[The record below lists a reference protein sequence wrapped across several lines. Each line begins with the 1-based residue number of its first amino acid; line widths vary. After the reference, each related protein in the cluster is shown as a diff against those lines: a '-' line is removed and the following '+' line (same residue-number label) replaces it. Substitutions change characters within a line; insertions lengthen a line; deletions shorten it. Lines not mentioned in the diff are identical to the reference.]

1 MKGKVRERWSKL
13 TDDDV
18 AFIAGRKNRLLGRL
32 LTHYGLKKT
41 EAEREIE
48 AFLRSLEAIG
58 VSELNSNL
66 ATFIRTVVILVVLA
80 LIITT
85 RAEWQRPA
93 EIPQKAIVFLVLS
106 AIATGLSWVFYYRA
120 LQLGKASDVA
130 PVDKL
135 SVVFAMV
142 LAWIFLGEPVTWKAV
157 LGGLLVTAGALVLVL
172 G

>member
-1 MKGKVRERWSKL
+1 MPRLDSWQTFALLSAFFAGLTAIFGK
-13 TDDDV
+13 
-18 AFIAGRKNRLLGRL
+18 
-32 LTHYGLKKT
+32 
-41 EAEREIE
+41 
-48 AFLRSLEAIG
+48 IG

-66 ATFIRTVVILVVLA
+66 ATFLRTVVILVVLA

-85 RAEWQRPA
+85 RGEWQRPA
-93 EIPQKAIVFLVLS
+93 TIPQKAIVFLVLS

-120 LQLGKASDVA
+120 LQLGKASEVA

-135 SVVFAMV
+135 SVAFAMV

-157 LGGLLVTAGALVLVL
+157 IGGILVTAGALVLVL